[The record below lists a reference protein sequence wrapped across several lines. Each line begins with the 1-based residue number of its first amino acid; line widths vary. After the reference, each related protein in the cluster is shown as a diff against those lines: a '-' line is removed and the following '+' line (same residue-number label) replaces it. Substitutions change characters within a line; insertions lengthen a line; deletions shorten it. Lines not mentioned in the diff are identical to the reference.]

1 MADLS
6 FLDKLTPQQAEIA
19 EKVAQEA
26 IKRGINPRFAV
37 ALAYTENGFMDKPG
51 SVDEIGIMQVRPG
64 TAKQYGYNPKDL
76 LNPDR
81 NIQIGLDI
89 LKRHLT
95 MYENDPYAAAVAYN
109 AGPDHAVLLGKENA
123 TLPDVTREY
132 LKNIRK
138 LGGFTE
144 AEPKEEPPQQSEEL
158 QQQKRL
164 AGLTSEERMQEMLS
178 DPELKKRVMADL
190 GGAGAG
196 ALIGKGLDVGSDL
209 AQMVRDRRDVLAAE
223 AARARSG
230 ALPTPPAPI
239 PTDPMHTRMTQGTID
254 GGATGRQRERAFNIG
269 TAQQAA
275 AKDVQED
282 IIKQLQRQGIVS
294 ESGRDLLAKMPAQTV
309 TPQGVLISASQVY
322 DDIPPPQGVAPQTP
336 PPRPSLMQRTGQTT
350 RNIAGALG
358 RGAGA
363 AFRSPVAA
371 GALGGLGAVESG
383 AKAMEYGAQGKAPEA
398 GVAAAGALGGLAA
411 MLPFPPPVK
420 AAGAAASVVSPLSL
434 YLYEKAKARKAEQQG
449 LEQMGMYQEAM
460 PSIYRPR
467 YQ

>member
-37 ALAYTENGFMDKPG
+37 ALAYTENGFMDRPG

-64 TAKQYGYNPKDL
+64 TARQYGYDPKELKD
-76 LNPDR
+76 PDR

-109 AGPDHAVLLGKENA
+109 AGPDQAVLLGKENA
-123 TLPDVTREY
+123 TLPAITREY

-144 AEPKEEPPQQSEEL
+144 APPKEEPPQKSEEL
-158 QQQKRL
+158 QQQERL

-190 GGAGAG
+190 AGAGAG
-196 ALIGKGLDVGSDL
+196 AVIGKGLDVGSDL
-209 AQMVRDRRDVLAAE
+209 AQMMRDRRDVLAAQ
-223 AARARSG
+223 AAAVRAGPG
-230 ALPTPPAPI
+230 APPAPI
-239 PTDPMHTRMTQGTID
+239 PTDPMHTRQMQGTTEA
-254 GGATGRQRERAFNIG
+254 GTTGRARQQTYNVG
-269 TAQQAA
+269 TSQQSSAAKQQA
-275 AKDVQED
+275 DVIE
-282 IIKQLQRQGIVS
+282 QLKRQGLVS
-294 ESGRDLLAKMPAQTV
+294 GDARSVMAKAPGLTA
-309 TPQGVLISASQVY
+309 TPSGVLLPSSQVY
-322 DDIPPPQGVAPQTP
+322 ADIPPPQGTTP
-336 PPRPSLMQRTGQTT
+336 PPKPNLMQRTGQAT
-350 RNIAGALG
+350 RNMVGALG
-358 RGAGA
+358 RGTTAP
-363 AFRSPVAA
+363 FRSPVVS

-398 GVAAAGALGGLAA
+398 GMAAAGALGGLAA